1 MNAIKP
7 VFRDLAH
14 SVLLSKCLSGYTQN
28 TNEAL
33 NNIIWKF
40 CPKKKNYGL
49 RTVQTGVALVS
60 LFNDGN
66 VAFIK
71 VMERLGL
78 EAGQFSRQCFV
89 DRDMRRI

>member
-14 SVLLSKCLSGYTQN
+14 PVLLSKCLSGYTQN

-40 CPKKKNYGL
+40 CPKKKNHGP
-49 RTVQTGVALVS
+49 RTVQTGVAPAVS
-60 LFNDGN
+60 LFNDDN

-78 EAGQFSRQCFV
+78 EAGQFSR
-89 DRDMRRI
+89 